1 MSNKLFKSINMGCGC
16 KNNQQQAQQQVQ
28 QQIQQQAQQQ
38 IQQQSLSN
46 QEIVKEALEK
56 YYQKK

>member
-1 MSNKLFKSINMGCGC
+1 MGNKHLNEINHMGCGC
-16 KNNQQQAQQQVQ
+16 KNNQQQAQQQV
-28 QQIQQQAQQQ
+28 QQQ

>member
-1 MSNKLFKSINMGCGC
+1 MGCGC
-16 KNNQQQAQQQVQ
+16 KNNQQQSQQQVQQQVQQQAQQQVQ
-28 QQIQQQAQQQ
+28 QQ
-38 IQQQSLSN
+38 SFSN

>member
-1 MSNKLFKSINMGCGC
+1 MGCGC

-38 IQQQSLSN
+38 VQQVADN
-46 QEIVKEALEK
+46 QQIVKEAL
-56 YYQKK
+56 

>member
-1 MSNKLFKSINMGCGC
+1 MGCGC
-16 KNNQQQAQQQVQ
+16 KNNQQQVQQQVQ

-38 IQQQSLSN
+38 VQQVADN
-46 QEIVKEALEK
+46 QQIVKEALEK